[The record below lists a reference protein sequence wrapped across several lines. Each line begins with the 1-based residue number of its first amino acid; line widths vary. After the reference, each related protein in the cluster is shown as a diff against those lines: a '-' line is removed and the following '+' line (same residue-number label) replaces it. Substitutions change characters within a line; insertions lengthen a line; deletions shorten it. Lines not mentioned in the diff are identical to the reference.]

1 MLPEKMKE
9 VLMKH
14 VNFSNPKRDP
24 AWFYFKAPL
33 DHYERHCT
41 FLDACGH
48 DTHELAA
55 AIERTR
61 AAVQD
66 LMHVNDWMSEKFE
79 KDPFPFTK
87 AGTAQHQLGDHL
99 AEWVRATR
107 EVKPDESAN

>member
-14 VNFSNPKRDP
+14 ANFSNPKQDP

-48 DTHELAA
+48 DTHELEG
-55 AIERTR
+55 AIARTK
-61 AAVQD
+61 AAVQE
-66 LMHVNDWMSEKFE
+66 LKHCNEWMSEKFK

-87 AGTAQHQLGDHL
+87 AGTAQHQLGDYL

>member
-1 MLPEKMKE
+1 MRPCLRVRRVWNMLPEKMKE

-14 VNFSNPKRDP
+14 ANFSNPKQDP

-61 AAVQD
+61 AAAQD
-66 LMHVNDWMSEKFE
+66 LRHVNNWMSEKFE
-79 KDPFPFTK
+79 MDPFPFTK
-87 AGTAQHQLGDHL
+87 AGTS
-99 AEWVRATR
+99 
-107 EVKPDESAN
+107 EVKPEEGAN